1 MRIGDFV
8 SNSFGKRGMK
18 AYPFYSHDVH
28 LEFTKNKNLD
38 LWVDL
43 SGFGD
48 SYRYFL
54 IEKIKKGEVDRL
66 LFLTKD
72 NFFYL
77 PICSFG
83 YANLFWSLRF
93 YIEFGPE
100 VQRLFKFLCSQRSA
114 NEVGGRFWVLVEEM
128 KCLLLK
134 EEDTRKEEVKELGV
148 AYLHLLSVQDI
159 KELANKITLKEK

>member
-1 MRIGDFV
+1 
-8 SNSFGKRGMK
+8 MK
-18 AYPFYSHDVH
+18 AYPFYSRDVH
-28 LEFTKNKNLD
+28 LEFTKNKDLNL
-38 LWVDL
+38 WIDL

-54 IEKIKKGEVDRL
+54 IERIGKKEVDRL

-77 PICSFG
+77 PINSFG

-93 YIEFGPE
+93 YIKFEPE

-114 NEVGGRFWVLVEEM
+114 NEVRGRFWVLVEEM

-159 KELANKITLKEK
+159 KELANKITLKKNEQ

>member
-8 SNSFGKRGMK
+8 SNSFGRRGMK

-48 SYRYFL
+48 GYRYFL

-66 LFLTKD
+66 LF
-72 NFFYL
+72 F
-77 PICSFG
+77 
-83 YANLFWSLRF
+83 
-93 YIEFGPE
+93 
-100 VQRLFKFLCSQRSA
+100 
-114 NEVGGRFWVLVEEM
+114 
-128 KCLLLK
+128 
-134 EEDTRKEEVKELGV
+134 
-148 AYLHLLSVQDI
+148 
-159 KELANKITLKEK
+159 